1 MPITFDVFDSESRA
15 PKGRIHIFWLNW
27 EDLPRLYDPALSD
40 HVVKITDKH
49 PILHDIDIP
58 RIPTFDLDPPITELS
73 GGTGFGASV
82 KEDRVTTFHDLRA
95 LMYAYWDACVDDV
108 DGRPTNL
115 KKKKEELNE
124 EEKILKRTLV
134 TRIKGIS
141 QLKKIKEER
150 ESVESRLKMFE
161 KLLVLASNSFRI
173 MWPHWRLLKR
183 DSLIHK

>member
-95 LMYAYWDACVDDV
+95 LIDRSQALVEGNN
-108 DGRPTNL
+108 DGA
-115 KKKKEELNE
+115 
-124 EEKILKRTLV
+124 
-134 TRIKGIS
+134 GAFY
-141 QLKKIKEER
+141 R
-150 ESVESRLKMFE
+150 ECPKWG
-161 KLLVLASNSFRI
+161 A
-173 MWPHWRLLKR
+173 
-183 DSLIHK
+183 